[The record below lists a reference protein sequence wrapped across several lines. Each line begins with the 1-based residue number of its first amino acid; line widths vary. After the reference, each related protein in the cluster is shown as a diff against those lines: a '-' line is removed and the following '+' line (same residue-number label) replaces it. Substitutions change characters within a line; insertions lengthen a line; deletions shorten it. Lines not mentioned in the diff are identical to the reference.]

1 MELGLGFNS
10 AALFVSLPHS
20 ALCLTGLFTSVIHIL
35 NLRETCVPVFAGGY
49 IILRIL
55 KFFKVYKRQ
64 NKTPPFF
71 YLFNDENNSYITAY
85 GVNKCSAEY
94 IFDLQCL
101 I

>member
-71 YLFNDENNSYITAY
+71 TFLMMKTTVTSQLTESTNAAQNIYLI
-85 GVNKCSAEY
+85 CSA
-94 IFDLQCL
+94 
-101 I
+101 